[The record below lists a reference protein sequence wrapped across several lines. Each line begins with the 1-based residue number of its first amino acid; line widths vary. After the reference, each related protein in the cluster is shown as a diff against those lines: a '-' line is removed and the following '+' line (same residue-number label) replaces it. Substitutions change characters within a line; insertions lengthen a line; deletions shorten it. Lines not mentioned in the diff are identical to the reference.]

1 MKQVTVLISLG
12 ISSFVFGGQA
22 YSSKQDYVSDWQ
34 STAVSQMITH
44 KIPAS
49 ITLAQGIIESSY
61 GNSNL
66 AQKANNHFGIKC
78 HEWKGDRVYQ
88 DDDAKNECF
97 RKYTTAAQSYEDH
110 STFLTSRSRYAKLF
124 DLNITDYKGWAYG
137 LKAAGYATNPKY
149 PELLIGVIEDLK
161 LYEYDLMGEINPS
174 KVDVSAVTNTNEAKN
189 DKTAPT
195 TSVSHSTQKDNS
207 TTSTHTPKNEKGKPA
222 AKTNEIIIEV
232 ENKTN
237 FKGVMS
243 PLKRSN
249 RLILSQ
255 PNKVKYIVAKK
266 GDTFYKI
273 AEEFELTLSQLH
285 RYNDFAKGKDFLQ
298 AGDVVYLQPKRSAA
312 KDQKEITLAKN
323 MSVKEI
329 SQTYGVKTKDI
340 VKKNKLTSNE
350 VVLTKGKKVKL

>member
-1 MKQVTVLISLG
+1 MKLSATVIFAL
-12 ISSFVFGGQA
+12 ISSFVWGGQA

-34 STAVSQMITH
+34 ATAVNQMITH

-49 ITLAQGIIESSY
+49 ITLAQGIIESSF

-78 HEWKGDRVYQ
+78 HDWKGERIYQ

-124 DLNITDYKGWAYG
+124 DLEITDYKAWAHG

-161 LYEYDLMGEINPS
+161 LYEYDLMGEINPT
-174 KVDVSAVTNTNEAKN
+174 KVDVSAVTNTSPKN
-189 DKTAPT
+189 DKTAPAT
-195 TSVSHSTQKDNS
+195 TPSHSTQKDN
-207 TTSTHTPKNEKGKPA
+207 TATHAPKNEKGKTTV
-222 AKTNEIIIEV
+222 KTNEIIIEIEEKV
-232 ENKTN
+232 N

-243 PLKRSN
+243 PFKRSS

-285 RYNDFAKGKDFLQ
+285 RYNDFPKGKDFLQ
-298 AGDVVYLQPKRSAA
+298 VGDIVYLQPKRSAA
-312 KDQKEITLAKN
+312 KEQKEITLAKN
-323 MSVKEI
+323 MNAKEI
-329 SQTYGVKTKDI
+329 SQTYGVKAKDI
-340 VKKNKLTSNE
+340 VKKNNLTSSE
-350 VVLTKGKKVKL
+350 LTLTKGKKVKL